1 MITIR
6 KATVNDAAKLE
17 ELYAELE
24 EDAVMYQPQHF
35 VMSGEGARSQFIKD
49 MLKLDNQTMFVA
61 VRDGE
66 VVGFAH
72 AVLIKAKAISC
83 LKPETSLYLQDLVVT
98 NSLRS
103 KGIGSML
110 MDAVKEYGR
119 NNNADFFRT
128 QVFPQNTDGL
138 RFYKRIGF
146 KETMITIECD
156 L

>member
-6 KATVNDAAKLE
+6 KATVEDAAKLE
-17 ELYAELE
+17 ELYVELE

-35 VMSGEGARSQFIKD
+35 VMSSKGSRTQFIKD
-49 MLKLDNQTMFVA
+49 MLNLDNQTMFVA
-61 VRDGE
+61 ANDDK

-72 AVLIKAKAISC
+72 AVLIKAKNISC

-110 MDAVKEYGR
+110 MEAVKQYGR
-119 NNNADFFRT
+119 DNNAYFFRT